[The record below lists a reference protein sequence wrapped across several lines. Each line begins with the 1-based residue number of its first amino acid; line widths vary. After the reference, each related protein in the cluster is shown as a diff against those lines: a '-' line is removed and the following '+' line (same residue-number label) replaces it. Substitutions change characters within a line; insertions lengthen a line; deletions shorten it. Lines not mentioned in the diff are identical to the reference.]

1 MSADMSVDLKMQ
13 WYGLLD
19 YVLAAQQTDSSLL
32 PNRIPVMFCHGLL
45 ILNFELLKLQVLPS
59 PYFIDK
65 KAKKEKKEKGEKKK
79 GGLFSFSFKKNKKR
93 KYEQISMDN
102 QDVPL
107 T

>member
-19 YVLAAQQTDSSLL
+19 SVLAAQRTDSSLL

-93 KYEQISMDN
+93 KYDQISMDN
-102 QDVPL
+102 QDVHL